1 MNAPTHVFDVTL
13 QDFPSRVIDASRTQP
28 ILVDF
33 WASWCAP
40 CKTLKPVLE
49 QLAQDYGGAFL
60 LAKVDIDKEQ
70 ALASHHGVRSV
81 PTVLLY
87 KDGRPVDG
95 FTGAQPEGA
104 IRALLAHHGIE
115 PPPLSALEE
124 GLQALEVG
132 RLDVAQRLLEAA
144 LTEEPDNA
152 QAIVGLARVAAARGD
167 VASARQQL
175 ERLPEDQKGGPDA
188 ASLRAWLAFNDLI
201 AAGPPPQALQDMLDK
216 WPDDLEARFR
226 LAIWRLLGGD
236 AEAAIDA
243 LLAIMQKDRKFHD
256 DGARR
261 TLLQVFDYLG
271 KDHPLVRG
279 ARARMAMLLN

>member
-1 MNAPTHVFDVTL
+1 MNATTHVFDVTL
-13 QDFPSRVIDASRTQP
+13 QDFPSRVIGASKTQP
-28 ILVDF
+28 VLVDF
-33 WASWCAP
+33 WATWCTP
-40 CKTLKPVLE
+40 CKTLKPILE

-70 ALASHHGVRSV
+70 ALASRHGVRSV

-104 IRALLAHHGIE
+104 IRALLARHGIE
-115 PPPLSALEE
+115 PPPPSALEE
-124 GLQALEVG
+124 GLQALKVG
-132 RLDVAQRLLEAA
+132 RLDAAQRLLEAV
-144 LTEEPDNA
+144 LTEEPSNV

-167 VASARQQL
+167 ITSARQQF
-175 ERLPEDQKGGPDA
+175 ERLPENQKRGPDA
-188 ASLRAWLAFNDLI
+188 ASLRAWLDFNDLI
-201 AAGPPPQALQDMLDK
+201 AAGPPPQVLQDMLEK

-256 DGARR
+256 DGARK

-271 KDHPLVRG
+271 NDHPLVRR